1 MWKLQS
7 TNRNAAFRC
16 SLACFSLL
24 KQTANTLLLVFKRSS
39 SLGWG
44 ITFWLLS
51 WGSSSGIVCPTAKMS
66 RSKYSNCI
74 YWRKKNHLRL
84 EGSRGFKIAQDFT
97 SRARET
103 NISLDN
109 IDMYW
114 LEATLC
120 VRQMQWRWWNSE
132 CTHMTFLWKWTT
144 WQIKKKL
151 FSKPNIFILYSML
164 ISCLR

>member
-24 KQTANTLLLVFKRSS
+24 KRTANTLLLVFKRSS

-44 ITFWLLS
+44 ITFWLLP
-51 WGSSSGIVCPTAKMS
+51 WGSSSGIVCLTAKMS
-66 RSKYSNCI
+66 RSKSSNCI
-74 YWRKKNHLRL
+74 YWKKKNHLRL
-84 EGSRGFKIAQDFT
+84 EGPRGFKIAQDFT
-97 SRARET
+97 YRAWET
-103 NISLDN
+103 NVSLDN

-120 VRQMQWRWWNSE
+120 VRQMHE
-132 CTHMTFLWKWTT
+132 GDGLWFTPRKWTT
-144 WQIKKKL
+144 WKIKKKNYL
-151 FSKPNIFILYSML
+151 ASQTFS
-164 ISCLR
+164 SCVQC